1 MLLIKTRERLFKEL
15 EQAVKEN
22 HPYEVP
28 EIVALKATNV
38 NKPYMDWVIE
48 STTKKSE

>member
-1 MLLIKTRERLFKEL
+1 MLVIKTREELFEKVSE
-15 EQAVKEN
+15 EVKGL

-28 EIVALKATNV
+28 EIVAVKANNV

-48 STTKKSE
+48 NTTPKPT